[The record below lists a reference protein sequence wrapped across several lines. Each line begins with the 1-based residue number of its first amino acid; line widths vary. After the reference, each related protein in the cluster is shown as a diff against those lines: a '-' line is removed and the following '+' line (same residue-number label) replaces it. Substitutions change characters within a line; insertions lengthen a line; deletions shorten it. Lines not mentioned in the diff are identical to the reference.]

1 MHGSHLLATN
11 SLCLFEW
18 LKTSHGCFDQLK
30 TRRTD
35 EFIKTSG
42 GTTEIIER
50 LKLLDSSL
58 FFFFHNCLCQKLRPM
73 YKPILAFNIFTSN
86 ERVYISAELPKIA
99 IIMLFFNPA
108 DFPSI
113 TVYGR

>member
-1 MHGSHLLATN
+1 M
-11 SLCLFEW
+11 
-18 LKTSHGCFDQLK
+18 KTLG
-30 TRRTD
+30 TD

-50 LKLLDSSL
+50 LILLDSSL
-58 FFFFHNCLCQKLRPM
+58 FFFHNCLSQKFRPM
-73 YKPILAFNIFTSN
+73 YKSILAFNIFTSN
-86 ERVYISAELPKIA
+86 GRVYISVELPKIA
-99 IIMLFFNPA
+99 IIMLFFNRV